1 MLYSAILSIIN
12 LIIAGLLSRNDNFF
26 KNSENQLTGEFKQ
39 LFGNTPK
46 EFDLKFLLREKNK
59 YQLEFFLFI
68 FVIIGFLV
76 INAAISFLL
85 VRLVTTNENEMIEN
99 LFKSFFAEFI
109 IVIAMAL
116 VINKFKET
124 ILNYKKLQSGN
135 FYQAMITNSEI
146 YFPFVTLEGSV
157 ASEMAKTANTFL
169 IIPFSEINEF
179 LVEPSRRVASVRGYA
194 YTPQYYKL
202 ILHNK
207 TVPIYVMRMYFKGQ
221 EKNFLEGFS
230 HKLNCKITYNDQ
242 LD

>member
-1 MLYSAILSIIN
+1 
-12 LIIAGLLSRNDNFF
+12 
-26 KNSENQLTGEFKQ
+26 
-39 LFGNTPK
+39 
-46 EFDLKFLLREKNK
+46 
-59 YQLEFFLFI
+59 
-68 FVIIGFLV
+68 
-76 INAAISFLL
+76 

-135 FYQAMITNSEI
+135 FYQAMITHTEI

-157 ASEMAKTANTFL
+157 ASELAKTANTFL
-169 IIPFSEINEF
+169 IIPFSEVNEF

-194 YTPQYYKL
+194 YTPQYYK
-202 ILHNK
+202 ILLNNK
-207 TVPIYVMRMYFKGQ
+207 TVPIYVMRIYFKGQ
-221 EKNFLEGFS
+221 EKKFLEVVAQ
-230 HKLNCKITYNDQ
+230 KLKVNITYNDQ